1 MSLLPVT
8 RLSPSKPSKLYY
20 AVWSTRPAR
29 IARTTPSKAR
39 VARHPGA
46 EMGSRTG
53 TLQLVCLPMNSVAM
67 CAPRGRGRC
76 PMTVARSLQIPEDPT
91 RIRRWR
97 AGAKTSLHRCG
108 WLVSQSG
115 GNNRKSVMCE
125 PSTLYR
131 AVWPRPTSVFVQC
144 RPGLHGP
151 RCARLTSILGLS
163 GAVEHTGGASHVSI
177 ADLGRSPFRALGLA
191 MRAPERSALRPIR
204 VPVDEAQSPP
214 T

>member
-1 MSLLPVT
+1 
-8 RLSPSKPSKLYY
+8 
-20 AVWSTRPAR
+20 
-29 IARTTPSKAR
+29 
-39 VARHPGA
+39 
-46 EMGSRTG
+46 MGSRTG

-163 GAVEHTGGASHVSI
+163 GAAEHAGLLCHVERVMY
-177 ADLGRSPFRALGLA
+177 RSPISAEDLFA
-191 MRAPERSALRPIR
+191 RSGWPCASESEARSGQFESAWTRRGPRRPR
-204 VPVDEAQSPP
+204 CPVVFSQSYRGHPAAA
-214 T
+214 TVRGWSS